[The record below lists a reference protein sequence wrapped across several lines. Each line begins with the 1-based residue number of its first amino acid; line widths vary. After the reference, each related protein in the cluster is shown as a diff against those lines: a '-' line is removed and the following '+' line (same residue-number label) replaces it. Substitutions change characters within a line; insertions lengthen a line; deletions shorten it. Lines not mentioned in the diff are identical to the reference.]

1 MVVDAEGDSKLLN
14 REKSIPMNSSGR
26 KVSVPKVCRNGQTEK
41 QTRKKEEGRVVRV
54 RIRAKVVFNA
64 IIR

>member
-26 KVSVPKVCRNGQTEK
+26 KVPAPKVCRNGQTEK
-41 QTRKKEEGRVVRV
+41 QTRKNAEGSEVRV
-54 RIRAKVVFNA
+54 RIRAKVVFNS